1 MKTTHTFGIQ
11 FILRTGK
18 KDKTKGIVYAR
29 ITVEARRA
37 ELSLKKRMAV
47 DDWNNNRGI
56 ARGSGIEAKKFNSY
70 LEQVRAQLTEAYR
83 ELQVSKQRVTPENIK
98 ALYLGDSFN
107 DHTLMELVKYHNNT
121 QKNILAPGTIKN
133 YYTTKKYIERF
144 LKKKFKATDFYLVQ
158 INYKFITD
166 FEIFMRNFKPLD
178 HQMPLGNNGVM
189 KHLERFRKIVNLGQ
203 RLGWIAQNPFESYKL
218 HFTRNERGFLSE
230 KELATIENKTF
241 AIERLRTVRDIFVF
255 GCYTGLSYIDA
266 INLGPDEISLGV
278 DGQYWIFSNRQKTK
292 TTVKI
297 PLLPKALDILNK
309 YKKHPKSVNRDK
321 IFPLI
326 SNQKLNGYLKE
337 IADICGIKKHLTFH
351 LARHT
356 FATTITLSN
365 GVPIETVSNILGHK
379 SISTTQIYAK
389 VLEKK
394 ISKDM
399 DKLREVISNKQRF
412 LIGLIFLIF
421 L

>member
-18 KDKTKGIVYAR
+18 KNKTKGIVYAR
-29 ITVEARRA
+29 ITVEARRV
-37 ELSLKKRMAV
+37 ELSLKKHLAV
-47 DDWNNNRGI
+47 DDWNKNRGI
-56 ARGSGIEAKKFNSY
+56 AKGSGVEVKKFNSY
-70 LEQVRAQLTEAYR
+70 LEQVRAQLTEANR
-83 ELQVSKQRVTPENIK
+83 ELQVNKQLITPESIK
-98 ALYLGDSFN
+98 AIYLGDSFD
-107 DHTLMELVKYHNNT
+107 DHTMMELVKYHNNT
-121 QKNILAPGTIKN
+121 QKNILAPGTMKN

-144 LKKKFKATDFYLVQ
+144 LKKKFKATDLYLVQ

-178 HQMPLGNNGVM
+178 HQMPLSNNGVM
-189 KHLERFRKIVNLGQ
+189 KHLERFRKIINLGQ
-203 RLGWIAQNPFESYKL
+203 RLGWTVQNPFESYKL

-230 KELATIENKTF
+230 KELTTIENKMF

-266 INLGPDEISLGV
+266 INLSPSEISLGI

-292 TTVKI
+292 TSVKI
-297 PLLPKALDILNK
+297 PLLPKALNILNK
-309 YKKHPKSVNRDK
+309 YKKHPKSVNRNK

-326 SNQKLNGYLKE
+326 SNQKLNVYLKE
-337 IADICGIKKHLTFH
+337 IADICEIKKHLTFH
-351 LARHT
+351 IARHT

-394 ISKDM
+394 ISEDM
-399 DKLREVISNKQRF
+399 KYLEYKLINKM
-412 LIGLIFLIF
+412 LK
-421 L
+421 

>member
-18 KDKTKGIVYAR
+18 KDKTKGIIYAR
-29 ITVEARRA
+29 ITVESRRT
-37 ELSLKKRMAV
+37 ELSLKKHMAV

-56 ARGSGIEAKKFNSY
+56 VRGSGIEAKKFNSY

-83 ELQVSKQRVTPENIK
+83 ELQVSKQQVTPENIK
-98 ALYLGDSFN
+98 ALYLGDSFD
-107 DHTLMELVKYHNNT
+107 DHTLMELVEYHNNT
-121 QKNILAPGTIKN
+121 QESILAPGTMKN
-133 YYTTKKYIERF
+133 YYTTKKYIVRF

-178 HQMPLGNNGVM
+178 HQMPLSNNGVM
-189 KHLERFRKIVNLGQ
+189 KHLERFRKIINLGQ
-203 RLGWIAQNPFESYKL
+203 RLGWIVQNPFGSYKL
-218 HFTRNERGFLSE
+218 HFTRSERGFLSE
-230 KELATIENKTF
+230 KELTTIENKAF

-266 INLGPDEISLGV
+266 INLSPDEISLGT

-292 TTVKI
+292 ITVKI
-297 PLLPKALDILNK
+297 PLLPKALNILNK
-309 YKKHPKSVNRDK
+309 YKKHPKSVNRNK

-337 IADICGIKKHLTFH
+337 IADICEIKKHLTFH
-351 LARHT
+351 IARH
-356 FATTITLSN
+356 
-365 GVPIETVSNILGHK
+365 
-379 SISTTQIYAK
+379 
-389 VLEKK
+389 
-394 ISKDM
+394 KDYY
-399 DKLREVISNKQRF
+399 F
-412 LIGLIFLIF
+412 
-421 L
+421 

>member
-11 FILRTGK
+11 FILRPGK
-18 KDKTKGIVYAR
+18 KDKSKGIIYAR
-29 ITVEARRA
+29 ITVETRRA
-37 ELSLKKRMAV
+37 EISLKKTMAV

-56 ARGSGIEAKKFNSY
+56 VKGSGLEAKKFNSY
-70 LEQVRAQLTEAYR
+70 LEQVRSQLTDAYR
-83 ELQVSKQRVTPENIK
+83 ELQVNRQQVTPENIK
-98 ALYLGDSFN
+98 ALYLGDSFD
-107 DHTLMELVKYHNNT
+107 DHSLIELTDYHNET
-121 QKNILAPGTIKN
+121 QKSVLAPGTMKN
-133 YYTTKKYIERF
+133 YYTTQKYIQRY
-144 LKKKFKATDFYLVQ
+144 LKKKFKVSDIYLVQ

-166 FEIFMRNFKPLD
+166 FEFFLRNYEPPD
-178 HQMPLGNNGVM
+178 HQKPLGNNGIM
-189 KHLERFRKIVNLGQ
+189 KHLERFRKIVNFGQ
-203 RLGWIAQNPFESYKL
+203 KLGWITQNPFESYRL
-218 HFTRNERGFLSE
+218 RFIRSERGFLTE
-230 KELATIENKTF
+230 KELSAIERKVF

-266 INLGPDEISLGV
+266 INLGPDEISLGI
-278 DGQYWIFSNRQKTK
+278 DGQYWIFSDRQKTN
-292 TTVKI
+292 TRVKM
-297 PLLPKALDILNK
+297 PLLPKALKILNK
-309 YKKHPKSVNRDK
+309 YKKHPKSVNRNK

-337 IADICGIKKHLTFH
+337 IADICGIKKNLTFH

-394 ISKDM
+394 ISEDM
-399 DKLREVISNKQRF
+399 KTLRQRF
-412 LIGLIFLIF
+412 SR
-421 L
+421 